1 MCYNRNRHKLGVSM
15 RKTTSILWGCVL
27 VALGVILGIN
37 ALGIARIDI
46 FFPGWWTLFIIVPC
60 FISLFGG
67 DSDKTGDIIRIVIG
81 VCLLL
86 ACQGVIAFG
95 VLWKLLV
102 PAILIIIGLSI
113 IFKDALKGKV
123 VKEVKKL
130 HGKTNDKEYWAT
142 FSGQNLDFAK
152 ENFEGCRLEAIFG
165 GIKCDLREAK
175 IEQDVLVRASSVFGG
190 ITIYA
195 PESVNVQVISTAMF
209 GGVTN
214 HHGKKAK
221 DEAKKT
227 VFVEATCIF
236 GGVEIK

>member
-1 MCYNRNRHKLGVSM
+1 MK
-15 RKTTSILWGCVL
+15 KTTSILWGCVL

-37 ALGIARIDI
+37 ALGIAKIDI

-60 FISLFGG
+60 VIGLFTTG
-67 DSDKTGDIIRIVIG
+67 SDRTGDVIGIVIG

-86 ACQGVIAFG
+86 ACQDVISFG
-95 VLWKLLV
+95 ALWKLLV

-113 IFKDALKGKV
+113 IFKDALKGKAIN
-123 VKEVKKL
+123 EIKKL
-130 HGKTNDKEYWAT
+130 QGKTGDKEYWAT
-142 FSGQNLDFAK
+142 FSGQNIDFTK
-152 ENFEGCRLEAIFG
+152 EKFEGCRLEAIFG

-175 IEQDVLVRASSVFGG
+175 IEEDVLIKASSVFGG

-195 PESVNVQVISTAMF
+195 PKDVNVQVVSTAMF
-209 GGVTN
+209 GGTTN
-214 HHGKKAK
+214 HHGKKTE

-227 VFVEATCIF
+227 IFVEATCIF

>member
-1 MCYNRNRHKLGVSM
+1 MK
-15 RKTTSILWGCVL
+15 KTTSILWGCVL
-27 VALGVILGIN
+27 VALGVILGVN
-37 ALGIARIDI
+37 ALGIARIDV

-60 FISLFGG
+60 VISLFGS
-67 DSDKTGDIIRIVIG
+67 DTDKTGDVIGIVVG

-95 VLWKLLV
+95 MLWKLLL

-113 IFKDALKGKV
+113 IFKDVLKGKV

-130 HGKTNDKEYWAT
+130 RGKTNDKEYWAT

-152 ENFEGCRLEAIFG
+152 EKFEGCRLEAIFG
-165 GIKCDLREAK
+165 GIKCDLREAEIK
-175 IEQDVLVRASSVFGG
+175 EDVLVRASSVFGG

-195 PESVNVQVISTAMF
+195 PEGVNVQVISTAMF
-209 GGVTN
+209 GGVTD
-214 HHGKKAK
+214 HHAKKIK

-227 VFVEATCIF
+227 IFVEATCIF

>member
-1 MCYNRNRHKLGVSM
+1 MKR
-15 RKTTSILWGCVL
+15 TTSILWGCVL

-37 ALGIARIDI
+37 ALGIAQVNI

-60 FISLFGG
+60 LISLFSSG
-67 DSDKTGDIIRIVIG
+67 SDKTGDVIGIVIG

-123 VKEVKKL
+123 VKEIKKM
-130 HGKTNDKEYWAT
+130 HGKTGDKEYWAT
-142 FSGQNLDFAK
+142 FSGQNLSFAK
-152 ENFEGCRLEAIFG
+152 EKFEGCRLEAIFG

-175 IEQDVLVRASSVFGG
+175 IEEDVLIRASSVFGG

-195 PESVNVQVISTAMF
+195 PEGVNVQVISTAMF

-214 HHGKKAK
+214 HH
-221 DEAKKT
+221 DKKT
-227 VFVEATCIF
+227 DESKKTLFVEATSIF